1 MKCFVCGCRLS
12 EKNYCTS
19 CGTDVTTYKKILF
32 ASNRCYNDALE
43 KASVRDLSGAVISL
57 RKSLKFNKNNTSARN
72 LLGLVYFEMGE
83 AVAALSE
90 WVISKNLQSKKNIAD
105 DYLSEIQTNPAKLD
119 TINQTIKKYNQA
131 LAYCYQGSNDLA
143 IIQLKKVLAINP
155 KLICGYQLL
164 ALLYINAEDWD
175 KARRTLLRAAQID
188 TNNTTTLRYLKE
200 VNTVLRER
208 EESSSGKRR
217 KGQDEIYSYQS
228 GNDTIIQPLYVKER
242 AGFSSA
248 INIIIGIV
256 IGVAIAWFLILPARI
271 GVATDENDAKFKKVS
286 EELTAEKAS
295 KLELEE
301 AIDTLRTQME
311 EKDGQIEELTGAT
324 GVAQA
329 SDYLDQAAKA
339 YIENPE
345 DVIAVMELLSQI
357 DEEYTTTASQPF
369 IALYTLLSDT
379 VKAEAATKYFDRG
392 IEELNASQNEEA
404 IADLTKAWELDNT
417 NGNALYNLG
426 HAYRNS
432 NNTDKAD
439 EIYKQ
444 VIELFPDTDIA
455 ENAKGYISAEAAG

>member
-19 CGTDVTTYKKILF
+19 CGTDVTTYKKIIY

-57 RKSLKFNKNNTSARN
+57 RKSLKFNKNNTAARN

-83 AVAALSE
+83 AVAALSD

-175 KARRTLLRAAQID
+175 KARRTVLRAAQID

-208 EESSSGKRR
+208 EEHTSGKRK
-217 KGQDEIYSYQS
+217 KGQEEIYSYQS

-301 AIDTLRTQME
+301 ALDTLRTQIADQE
-311 EKDGQIEELTGAT
+311 TQIEELTGAT

-329 SDYLDQAAKA
+329 SDYLEQAAQT
-339 YIENPE
+339 YIENPD
-345 DVIAVMELLSQI
+345 DVLAVMELLNQI
-357 DEEYTTTASQPF
+357 EEEYTTTASQPF
-369 IALYTLLSDT
+369 IALYTLLMDT
-379 VKAEAATKYFDRG
+379 VKAEAATQYYDRG
-392 IEELNASQNEEA
+392 IEELSASSNEEA
-404 IADLTKAWELDNT
+404 IEDLTKAWELDNT
-417 NGNALYNLG
+417 NGSALYNLG
-426 HAYRNS
+426 HAYRNM

-444 VIELFPDTDIA
+444 VIELFPDTDLA
-455 ENAKGYISAEAAG
+455 NNAAGYISAEAAG